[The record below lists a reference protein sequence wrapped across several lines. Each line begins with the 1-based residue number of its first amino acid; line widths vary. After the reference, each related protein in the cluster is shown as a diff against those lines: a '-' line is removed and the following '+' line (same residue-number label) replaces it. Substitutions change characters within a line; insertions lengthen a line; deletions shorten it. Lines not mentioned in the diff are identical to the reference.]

1 VHLQRQLQRHGRHHP
16 HEQFAYRRIQCR
28 AADPL
33 ANRCRALDARPLTQ
47 VGGAQ
52 LPAVLVVAHRHAVA
66 ARRTDR
72 QALQQGRPF
81 PRGGALLAI
90 RRCVLAQA
98 LQVVLVVLPAEVAL
112 VGVTDERGPLL
123 LR

>member
-1 VHLQRQLQRHGRHHP
+1 
-16 HEQFAYRRIQCR
+16 
-28 AADPL
+28 
-33 ANRCRALDARPLTQ
+33 
-47 VGGAQ
+47 
-52 LPAVLVVAHRHAVA
+52 
-66 ARRTDR
+66 
-72 QALQQGRPF
+72 LQQGRPF